1 MQKRLLITLFTTV
14 VGTTAASQLTH
25 AAQTPDHLHEY
36 QGLDTAFGEGARVQ
50 PRTSWNVPQTQQN
63 QWSQFLQRHGTKW
76 RAMWDTDKNIPLR
89 IYGQGI
95 QFKSANKDGQLAQS
109 AALGLLRDHLQLFA
123 PGASLENF
131 ELVTN
136 QEDDG
141 IRSVGFIQKFEGK
154 EVVGGTFSVRFKNDR
169 LFVIASTVL
178 PKVVI
183 EREVI
188 KTNQNE
194 AIYAAKEWIRK
205 DLGSVVELR
214 KVEGEV
220 ILPIIRESGS
230 IDYHHVFKI
239 VLDAKKPLG
248 RWNVFVD
255 RRSGELVARE
265 QTLMFQTAPT
275 ASALIKYNVPERFPR
290 STRYDAPASEVGIL
304 IGGQAVSTD
313 KSGVLALTDSS
324 TITVQTTVVGPYV
337 RVRNDAGQEI
347 SVQASVAPGRTVVI
361 DRRDDEFEDAQLTT
375 FIASG
380 IAKEKARSFAPNM
393 RYLNEQ
399 LRATVNIDGE
409 CNAYSDGTTINFFPA
424 SRRCENTGR
433 LSDVVYHE
441 FGHAVH
447 ANSVIRGVGEF
458 DRALSEGAADFLSA
472 TITGDP
478 AMGRGFFYS
487 QQPLRHIDP
496 SGGEARWPDDIDN
509 DVHVTGLIFAGA
521 LWDLRKKLI
530 TTLGEEE
537 ASRTVEA
544 LYYQAMR
551 RSTDIPSSYAEVL
564 AADDDDGDLSNGTP
578 NFCDINDAFALH
590 GLADP
595 QTAGIGFDIPQLDA
609 FNVLVP
615 VSSGVDCPSSK
626 IESAKLNWYL
636 RRDENIRGEV
646 EMTQG
651 TNGLEAILPKQD
663 AGNVIQF
670 KITVTLGN
678 GEDVYFPRNPAAP
691 EYETFVGDVVPLY
704 CTDFELDPELDGWEH
719 ELLRGDARR
728 PGSDDWQWGTPAGV
742 QGSGDPSRAYSG
754 RRVIGND
761 LGGEINGQNYNGSYR
776 SNITNLM
783 RSPRIGTQGYTNIRV
798 QYRRWLNV
806 EDGFFDRASILA
818 NNEVAWS
825 NLDTGNNGDT
835 HHTDR
840 EWRFHDVDVS
850 EYVVDDNV
858 DIAFQLES
866 DQGLNMGGWT
876 IDDFCV
882 VAFVEPVCG
891 DGRVDVGETCDD
903 GNQIDNDICSNQCET
918 NGADVLCGNG
928 TLDENEVCDWGLSP
942 DSCSK
947 ECIQITAAGGTET
960 NDSNS
965 LARAESGGCGCNNLP
980 LGTSNTSLGS
990 LMILMVL
997 GAFISLRKKA
1007 AVTRS
1012 KD

>member
-1 MQKRLLITLFTTV
+1 MQKRILNTLFTTV
-14 VGTTAASQLTH
+14 IGIIASSQITH

-36 QGLDTAFGEGARVQ
+36 QGLDTAFGPNARVQ
-50 PRTSWNVPQTQQN
+50 PRTSWTIPQTKQR
-63 QWSQFLQRHGTKW
+63 QWSTFLQRHGTRW
-76 RAMWDTDKNIPLR
+76 RALWDTDKNVPLR

-95 QFKSANKDGQLAQS
+95 YIEGANQDAKQAQT
-109 AALGLLRDHLQLFA
+109 AARALLNEHLQLFA
-123 PGASLENF
+123 PGASPENF
-131 ELVTN
+131 ELISN
-136 QEDDG
+136 EEDAG
-141 IRSVGFIQKFEGK
+141 IRSVGFLQKFRGMDVK
-154 EVVGGTFSVRFKNDR
+154 GGTFSVRFKNDR
-169 LFVIASTVL
+169 LFVIASTAL
-178 PKVVI
+178 PNLSI
-183 EREVI
+183 ENEPI
-188 KTNQNE
+188 KTSKE
-194 AIYAAKEWIRK
+194 AAIYVAKEWITK
-205 DLGSVVELR
+205 DLGSTVQLR
-214 KVEGEV
+214 QLEGEI
-220 ILPIIRESGS
+220 ILPIIRQTGS

-239 VLDAKKPLG
+239 ILDARKPIG
-248 RWNVFVD
+248 RWNVYID
-255 RRSGELVARE
+255 RRSGKTVARE

-275 ASALIKYNVPERFPR
+275 NAATIKYNVPERYPR
-290 STRYDAPASEVGIL
+290 STRYDAAASEVGIL
-304 IGGQAVSTD
+304 IGGQAKVTN
-313 KSGVLALTDSS
+313 KSGVLALADSS
-324 TITVQTTVVGPYV
+324 TVTAQTTVIGPYV
-337 RVRNDAGQEI
+337 RVRNDAGQEVSI
-347 SVQASVAPGRTVVI
+347 QTPIAPGQTIIV
-361 DRRDDEFEDAQLTT
+361 DRREDEFEDAQLTT

-393 RYLNEQ
+393 RYLDEQ

-433 LSDVVYHE
+433 LADVVYHE

-496 SGGEARWPDDIDN
+496 SSGEARWPDDIDN

-530 TTLGEEE
+530 TTIGEEQ
-537 ASRTVEA
+537 ASRAVEA
-544 LYYQAMR
+544 MYYQAMR
-551 RSTDIPSSYAEVL
+551 RSTDIPSSYAEML

-578 NFCDINDAFALH
+578 NFCEINDAFALH

-609 FNVLVP
+609 FNVLIP

-636 RRDENIRGEV
+636 RSDQNIQGEI
-646 EMTQG
+646 EMAQG
-651 TNGLEAILPKQD
+651 SNGLEAVLPEQN
-663 AGNVIQF
+663 AGSVIQF

-678 GEDVYFPRNPAAP
+678 GEEVYFPRNPAAP
-691 EYETFVGDVVPLY
+691 EYETFVGEVVPLY
-704 CTDFELDPELDGWEH
+704 CTDFELDPEFDGWEH

-728 PGSDDWQWGTPAGV
+728 PGSDDWQWGTPAGI

-783 RSPRIGTQGYTNIRV
+783 RSPQIGTQGYENVRV

-818 NNEVAWS
+818 NDKVAWH

-850 EYVVDDNV
+850 EYIVDNSV
-858 DIAFQLES
+858 NIAFQLES

-876 IDDFCV
+876 IDDFCI
-882 VAFVEPVCG
+882 VAFVEPICG
-891 DGRVDVGETCDD
+891 DGKIDVGESCDD
-903 GNQIDNDICSNQCET
+903 GNQIDNDICSNECQT

-928 TLDENEVCDWGLSP
+928 TLDENEICDWGISP
-942 DSCSK
+942 DSCTK
-947 ECIQITAAGGTET
+947 ECVEMTAEAGPNQPGF
-960 NDSNS
+960 NR
-965 LARAESGGCGCNNLP
+965 LMRAEAEGCGCNSLP
-980 LGTSNTSLGS
+980 LGTSNTSLAS
-990 LMILMVL
+990 LMILLTL
-997 GAFISLRKKA
+997 GALISLRKKVLA
-1007 AVTRS
+1007 TKS